1 MDHYSKLSA
10 EAARRERKALW
21 RVQRHRLADARRRFL
36 LEEEK
41 RVQGML
47 GAVSEGKPPEPLAV
61 LPGACSQVRAAPRLG
76 AGPVSPLPPS
86 CILV

>member
-1 MDHYSKLSA
+1 MPSMWAACRRPVPPRAVQPLGHWLHSGLTTVTSPVCGCRQALVDHYSKLSA

-41 RVQGML
+41 RVQVM
-47 GAVSEGKPPEPLAV
+47 P
-61 LPGACSQVRAAPRLG
+61 
-76 AGPVSPLPPS
+76 
-86 CILV
+86 